1 MVPEFLSLISA
12 FICITVRPCYDAV
25 CTFLL
30 LSGKFKKNM
39 IEYTLFSS
47 SEAEICNA
55 KNDIVI
61 NWVGINKRGTKSKQY
76 FLLTPSEVGK
86 NV

>member
-1 MVPEFLSLISA
+1 MMQFVL
-12 FICITVRPCYDAV
+12 
-25 CTFLL
+25 FLL

-47 SEAEICNA
+47 SEAEKCNA

-61 NWVGINKRGTKSKQY
+61 NCVGIYKTGTKSKQY
-76 FLLTPSEVGK
+76 FLFTPSEVGK
-86 NV
+86 NVWDEKIHIIGH

>member
-1 MVPEFLSLISA
+1 MMQFVL
-12 FICITVRPCYDAV
+12 
-25 CTFLL
+25 FLL

-76 FLLTPSEVGK
+76 FLFTPSEVGK